1 MPSKASVSDGHAERR
16 IQPIEKVAP
25 PSIWTFIAA
34 DCAGFA
40 IFFIVFMAERF
51 KQPELF
57 DASARL
63 LDIRL
68 GLANTLI
75 LISSSW
81 LVALA
86 ITSADAGRFQ
96 RSKRLLVGGLA
107 VGGGFAILKIAEY
120 HAKIS
125 AGITP
130 TSNGFFTLY
139 FILTGIHFLHYL
151 IGLVV
156 LVAMIAALHRPKE
169 NSGTGVPWLE
179 AGALYWHMVDLL
191 WLFLFPM
198 LYLLPSH

>member
-1 MPSKASVSDGHAERR
+1 MSDARTESQIH
-16 IQPIEKVAP
+16 PVEKIAP
-25 PSIWTFIAA
+25 PGIWTFIAA

-40 IFFIVFMAERF
+40 IFFIVFMSERL
-51 KQPELF
+51 KQPALF

-63 LDIRL
+63 LDIPL

-86 ITSADAGRFQ
+86 ITAADAGRFQ
-96 RSKRLLVGGLA
+96 SAKRLLVGGLA
-107 VGGGFAILKIAEY
+107 VGGGFAILKMAEY
-120 HAKIS
+120 HAKLA

-139 FILTGIHFLHYL
+139 FILTGIHFLHYV

-156 LVAMIAALHRPKE
+156 LVAMIAALHRPKAE
-169 NSGTGVPWLE
+169 SSGGVPWLE

>member
-1 MPSKASVSDGHAERR
+1 VSDATAETL
-16 IQPIEKVAP
+16 PKSGGKGAP
-25 PSIWTFIAA
+25 PGIWTFIAA

-40 IFFIVFMAERF
+40 IFFLVFMSERM
-51 KQPELF
+51 KKPELF
-57 DASARL
+57 DDSARL

-86 ITSADAGRFQ
+86 ISAAEQSQAR
-96 RSKRLLVGGLA
+96 KAKWLIVGGLA
-107 VGGGFAILKIAEY
+107 VGSAFFVLKIAEY
-120 HAKIS
+120 YHKVV

-130 TSNGFFTLY
+130 ATNDFFAFY
-139 FILTGIHFLHYL
+139 YILTGVHFLHYA

-156 LVAMIAALHRPKE
+156 LVAMILALHRKR
-169 NSGTGVPWLE
+169 NDADDGVAWLE
-179 AGALYWHMVDLL
+179 AGGLYWHMVDLL

>member
-1 MPSKASVSDGHAERR
+1 MSDARTESQIH
-16 IQPIEKVAP
+16 PVEKIAP
-25 PSIWTFIAA
+25 PGIWTFIAA

-40 IFFIVFMAERF
+40 IFFIVFMSERL
-51 KQPELF
+51 KQPALF

-63 LDIRL
+63 LDIPL

-86 ITSADAGRFQ
+86 ITAADAGRFQ
-96 RSKRLLVGGLA
+96 SAKRLLVGGLA

-120 HAKIS
+120 HAKLT

-139 FILTGIHFLHYL
+139 FILTGIHFLHYV

-156 LVAMIAALHRPKE
+156 LVAMIAALHRPKAE
-169 NSGTGVPWLE
+169 SSGGLPWLE

>member
-1 MPSKASVSDGHAERR
+1 MSDARAESQ
-16 IQPIEKVAP
+16 IHPVEKIAP
-25 PSIWTFIAA
+25 PGIWTFIAA

-40 IFFIVFMAERF
+40 IFFIVFMSERL
-51 KQPELF
+51 KQPALF

-63 LDIRL
+63 LDIPL

-86 ITSADAGRFQ
+86 ITAADAGRFQ
-96 RSKRLLVGGLA
+96 SAKRLLVGGLA

-120 HAKIS
+120 HAKLA

-139 FILTGIHFLHYL
+139 FILTGIHFLHYV

-156 LVAMIAALHRPKE
+156 LVAMIAALHRPKAE
-169 NSGTGVPWLE
+169 SGGGVPWLE

>member
-1 MPSKASVSDGHAERR
+1 MSDARAERQ
-16 IQPIEKVAP
+16 IHPVEKIAP
-25 PSIWTFIAA
+25 PGIWTFIAA

-40 IFFIVFMAERF
+40 IFFIVFMSERL
-51 KQPELF
+51 KQPALF

-63 LDIRL
+63 LDIPL

-86 ITSADAGRFQ
+86 ITAADAGRLQ
-96 RSKRLLVGGLA
+96 SAKRLLVGGLA
-107 VGGGFAILKIAEY
+107 VGGGFAILKMAEY
-120 HAKIS
+120 HAKLA

-139 FILTGIHFLHYL
+139 FILTGIHFLHYV

-156 LVAMIAALHRPKE
+156 LVAMIAALHRPKAE
-169 NSGTGVPWLE
+169 SDGGVAWLE